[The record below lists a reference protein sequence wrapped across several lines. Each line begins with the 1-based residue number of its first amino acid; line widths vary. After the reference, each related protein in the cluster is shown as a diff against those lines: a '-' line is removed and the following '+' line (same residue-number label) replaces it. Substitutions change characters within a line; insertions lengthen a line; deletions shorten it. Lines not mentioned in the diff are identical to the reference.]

1 MVVPSGSSMLLLRGL
16 ASGSRIAF
24 SWAAENVGEPALEM
38 PHAVA
43 ALLQLHIA
51 AVLLG
56 LVVNRFGPVG
66 IGSVDHGVGE
76 AAQICR
82 VQDGCMVGEQLF
94 GLLYFCRV

>member
-1 MVVPSGSSMLLLRGL
+1 MLLLRGL
-16 ASGSRIAF
+16 AEWIQDRIELG
-24 SWAAENVGEPALEM
+24 AENVGEPALEM

-43 ALLQLHIA
+43 ALLQFHIA

-56 LVVNRFGPVG
+56 LVVDRFGPVG

-94 GLLYFCRV
+94 GVLYFCRV

>member
-1 MVVPSGSSMLLLRGL
+1 MVVPSGSSMLAVAGF
-16 ASGSRIAF
+16 GQRIQDRIQLGTK
-24 SWAAENVGEPALEM
+24 NVGEPALEV

-51 AVLLG
+51 PVLLR